1 MVEEIGRRAGT
12 VRQVE
17 VIPMPQSPKAI
28 TPLPSRRAAKGTPKT
43 PKRGTRAESL
53 DIFQVLRER
62 IANQELPPGSKLKEQ
77 DLAAEF
83 GVSRS
88 RVREVCNILEQRGLI
103 ERTPNRGVVVTRL
116 TAKQVFELYDMREV
130 LEGLAVRLATRNNPP
145 ESWDDLVAMFG
156 EPAQTAIESGDFEAY
171 AQMLNTFRRRMIAG
185 CDNALL
191 AAHLDTLLERTAY
204 LVLRLIMVPGRAVEG
219 LRDHRA
225 LLDAMRR
232 GDAEEAERI
241 KRANIRAASEC
252 FRRYQKFLL

>member
-1 MVEEIGRRAGT
+1 MVEEIGKRAGT
-12 VRQVE
+12 GRHVE
-17 VIPMPQSPKAI
+17 VIPMPQSPKTV
-28 TPLPSRRAAKGTPKT
+28 TPLPTRRAPKT
-43 PKRGTRAESL
+43 TPQTPARGAKAESL
-53 DIFQVLRER
+53 DMFQVLRER

-130 LEGLAVRLATRNNPP
+130 LEGLAVRLATQNTPP
-145 ESWDDLVAMFG
+145 GSWDDLADMFG
-156 EPAQTAIESGDFEAY
+156 EPAEAAIATGDFEAY
-171 AQMLNTFRRRMIAG
+171 AQMLNTFRRRLIAG

-204 LVLRLIMVPGRAVEG
+204 LVLRLIMVPGRAADG

-225 LLDAMRR
+225 LLDAMKR
-232 GDAEEAERI
+232 GDAAEAERI
-241 KRANIRAASEC
+241 KRANIRSAAEC